1 VKLSSEAIRVATE
14 LGDEDGLLVFVDDTL
29 VAVVTLLQHEMN
41 GEWRGQWFLEAG
53 FGRCCGPQTAPLFD
67 SAQSA
72 QDWILEQ
79 LAKPRPPSGLP
90 RL

>member
-1 VKLSSEAIRVATE
+1 VTLSSANIRVSTDY
-14 LGDEDGLLVFVDDTL
+14 GDEDGLLIFVDDAL
-29 VAVVTLLQHEMN
+29 VAVISLLQHEMN

-53 FGRCCGPQTAPLFD
+53 FGRCCGPETAPLFD

-79 LAKPRPPSGLP
+79 LAKPRRQSGHLES
-90 RL
+90 